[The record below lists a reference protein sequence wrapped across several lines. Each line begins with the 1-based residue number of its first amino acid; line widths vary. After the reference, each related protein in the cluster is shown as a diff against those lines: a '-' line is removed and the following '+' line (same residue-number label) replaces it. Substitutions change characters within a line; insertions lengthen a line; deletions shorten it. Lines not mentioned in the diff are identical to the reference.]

1 MDKGGSTDD
10 LLTLALLSVA
20 AMGLLR
26 SRCEVFPC
34 VGVEVQASICPA
46 LNDAVRQRIHRYV
59 GRLDDSLRRV
69 KRRLSMSER
78 LRHGMR
84 AEVLDHRVIGQQDLV
99 RRFQLD
105 QLRTHSPL
113 PFSIFESRLCD
124 LFFKLLMKI
133 KH

>member
-1 MDKGGSTDD
+1 
-10 LLTLALLSVA
+10 
-20 AMGLLR
+20 
-26 SRCEVFPC
+26 
-34 VGVEVQASICPA
+34 VEVQASICLA
-46 LNDAVRQRIHRYV
+46 LNDAVRQRIHRHV

-69 KRRLSMSER
+69 KRRPSMSER
-78 LRHGMR
+78 LSHGMR

-113 PFSIFESRLCD
+113 PFSIFESRLCN
-124 LFFKLLMKI
+124 LFCKLLMNI